1 MLLMIGTLL
10 FQNVNRID
18 WGDIKDAAPA
28 FCVLFFIPFM
38 YSVVEGVTVGYY
50 VYILINLCTGDLL
63 YLLAEFLI
71 VYVPCTESYI
81 NQLKGY
87 GYIAKHRSV
96 SIAEDYIIDGVGVDN
111 SRPRS
116 SSRTRATSTSLNTY
130 QFGAGGSSS
139 NDGIGAASANQGTV
153 HTYLTL
159 CLFPLHKLFVISHF
173 NFTFTSTLIVLTGIG
188 YIGKH
193 RSVSMAAEDY
203 ITDAEGVD
211 GGNNRPRNSSRSHA
225 TSISLNAY
233 QFGAGG
239 SSSNDGVGTITGS
252 QGTADT

>member
-1 MLLMIGTLL
+1 MIGTLL

-71 VYVPCTESYI
+71 VYLPCTESYI
-81 NQLKGY
+81 NQLKGC

-96 SIAEDYIIDGVGVDN
+96 SVAAEDYTIDGGGLGVGVDGVRPRNN
-111 SRPRS
+111 SR
-116 SSRTRATSTSLNTY
+116 SRAASIGLNTY

-139 NDGIGAASANQGTV
+139 GIDGNGATTTINQGAA
-153 HTYLTL
+153 
-159 CLFPLHKLFVISHF
+159 
-173 NFTFTSTLIVLTGIG
+173 
-188 YIGKH
+188 
-193 RSVSMAAEDY
+193 
-203 ITDAEGVD
+203 
-211 GGNNRPRNSSRSHA
+211 
-225 TSISLNAY
+225 
-233 QFGAGG
+233 
-239 SSSNDGVGTITGS
+239 
-252 QGTADT
+252 DTTT